1 MQSVADTIAAD
12 TGLPL
17 AEVELLSVAV
27 TGTSEVAARWWLESD
42 RALPK
47 AEAVRLVE
55 GLVWR
60 GISHFPLAGEPV
72 R

>member
-1 MQSVADTIAAD
+1 M
-12 TGLPL
+12 
-17 AEVELLSVAV
+17 LSVAV
-27 TGTSEVAARWWLESD
+27 TGTSEIAARWWLDSD

-47 AEAVRLVE
+47 AEAVRLIE

-60 GISHFPLAGEPV
+60 GISNVPLTV

>member
-1 MQSVADTIAAD
+1 
-12 TGLPL
+12 
-17 AEVELLSVAV
+17 V
-27 TGTSEVAARWWLESD
+27 TGTSEVAARWWLESE

-47 AEAVRLVE
+47 AEAVRLIE

-60 GISHFPLAGEPV
+60 GISNFPLVGDED

>member
-1 MQSVADTIAAD
+1 
-12 TGLPL
+12 
-17 AEVELLSVAV
+17 V
-27 TGTSEVAARWWLESD
+27 TGTSEVAARWWLESE

-47 AEAVRLVE
+47 AEAVRLIE

-60 GISHFPLAGEPV
+60 GISNFPLVGGED

>member
-1 MQSVADTIAAD
+1 MQAVADTIAAD

-47 AEAVRLVE
+47 ADAVRLVE

-60 GISHFPLAGEPV
+60 GISHFPLVADEP

>member
-1 MQSVADTIAAD
+1 MQAVADTIAAD
-12 TGLPL
+12 TGLPN
-17 AEVELLSVAV
+17 AQVELLSVAV

-47 AEAVRLVE
+47 ADAVRLVE

-60 GISHFPLAGEPV
+60 GISNFPLVSGEP